1 MRGRPQVPCEER
13 RWDRRGCGCA
23 DCRAK
28 RRAYGR
34 VRNRQQRRAARVAR
48 VQSYL
53 GVSRATALE
62 LISKGLDL
70 RRRKDLTHRARG
82 VNVGRMPQARAA

>member
-1 MRGRPQVPCEER
+1 MRGRPRVACAER

-28 RRAYGR
+28 RRAYGLA
-34 VRNRQQRRAARVAR
+34 RNRQLRREARIARVR
-48 VQSYL
+48 SYL
-53 GVSRATALE
+53 GVSRAKALE
-62 LISKGLDL
+62 LISKGFDL

-82 VNVGRMPQARAA
+82 VNVGRMPQAWAA

>member
-1 MRGRPQVPCEER
+1 MRGRPRVPCAER
-13 RWDRRGCGCA
+13 RWDRRGCACA

-28 RRAYGR
+28 RRAYGCE
-34 VRNRQQRRAARVAR
+34 RNRAIRRNARIAR

-53 GVSRATALE
+53 GVSRAKALE
-62 LISKGLDL
+62 LISKGFDL

-82 VNVGRMPQARAA
+82 INPGRAPQARAA